1 MCAPPAWPRGFA
13 IFYLQR
19 GASNFVALLAAW
31 ARGELRTWRREQH
44 PLFPV
49 AIRADIASTLLA
61 TLGSVEGRDAADADA
76 DAGAVVARARRGAE
90 NPLRLLASHMLLD
103 SIFHALLIAHMGC
116 PPAA

>member
-1 MCAPPAWPRGFA
+1 M
-13 IFYLQR
+13 
-19 GASNFVALLAAW
+19 
-31 ARGELRTWRREQH
+31 
-44 PLFPV
+44 
-49 AIRADIASTLLA
+49 
-61 TLGSVEGRDAADADA
+61 EGRDAADADA

>member
-1 MCAPPAWPRGFA
+1 MNMHAVA
-13 IFYLQR
+13 
-19 GASNFVALLAAW
+19 ALLAAW
-31 ARGELRTWRREQH
+31 ARGELRTWRCEQH
-44 PLFPV
+44 ALFPA

-61 TLGSVEGRDAADADA
+61 TLGSMDGRGDADA
-76 DAGAVVARARRGAE
+76 DAGAVARPRRGAE